1 MPKGLKHKVTIQKL
15 IHPNS
20 RKALQLSRKEH
31 RGSKVQR
38 KKEET
43 NLKQQIKLKK
53 LLWFKENLEEKDY
66 LSPAEVFHVIERYLH
81 RFDEEIEQIEIING
95 IKGRQSGQHI
105 SRKDSIRFTLE
116 QENREF
122 ESTGLEIPDLLDM
135 RAYQYFRCWSG
146 DAKYLPAITLKKVSK
161 KIIRRSDE
169 ECRSYNMR
177 S

>member
-122 ESTGLEIPDLLDM
+122 ESTGLDVGVEMLSI
-135 RAYQYFRCWSG
+135 YQQ
-146 DAKYLPAITLKKVSK
+146 
-161 KIIRRSDE
+161 
-169 ECRSYNMR
+169 
-177 S
+177 